1 MTVTIEEVE
10 AYLSEH
16 PEAVLSL
23 KLKSTE
29 GSNTISFAERRA
41 EALEERLAQTQAKL
55 QELIDVSKD
64 NERLFQAC
72 KTCLIELIESRDIN
86 ALARIIERSL
96 GEAFSV
102 YGHHLF
108 LFEDGEVSANP
119 DLTRIDQSKLSR
131 QMGSLFTTSAPWLG
145 AIRPYEAKTIFPNA
159 KSVASA
165 AIVPIRRKKQLIGLF
180 CLGSAEGNH
189 FHAQLSTH
197 FLELLADVIAWITP
211 RADTV
216 DS

>member
-1 MTVTIEEVE
+1 MTVTIEAIE
-10 AYLSEH
+10 AYLSDH

-41 EALEERLAQTQAKL
+41 EALEERLTQTQAKL
-55 QELIDVSKD
+55 RELIDVSKD

-72 KTCLIELIESRDIN
+72 KTCLIELIEGRDIN
-86 ALARIIERSL
+86 ALATSIERSL

-102 YGHHLF
+102 HANHLF
-108 LFEDGEVSANP
+108 LFEDGEVGESP
-119 DLTRIDQSKLSR
+119 DFTRIDQSELSR
-131 QMGSLFTTSAPWLG
+131 QMGSLFKTSAPWLG
-145 AIRPYEAKTIFPNA
+145 AIRPDEAKTIFPNA
-159 KSVASA
+159 NNVASA
-165 AIVPIRRKKQLIGLF
+165 AIVPVRRNKQLIGLF

-211 RADTV
+211 GVGTV
-216 DS
+216 NS

>member
-1 MTVTIEEVE
+1 M
-10 AYLSEH
+10 
-16 PEAVLSL
+16 LSL

-86 ALARIIERSL
+86 ALAHIIERSL

-108 LFEDGEVSANP
+108 LFEDWEVSASP

-165 AIVPIRRKKQLIGLF
+165 AIVPIRRNKQLIGLF

-197 FLELLADVIAWITP
+197 FLELLADVIAWITL

>member
-1 MTVTIEEVE
+1 MTVTIEAIE
-10 AYLSEH
+10 AYLSDH

-41 EALEERLAQTQAKL
+41 EALEEKLIQTQAKL

-72 KTCLIELIESRDIN
+72 KACLIELIECRDIVD
-86 ALARIIERSL
+86 LAPTIEKSL
-96 GEAFSV
+96 GETFGVQA
-102 YGHHLF
+102 HHLF
-108 LFEDGEVSANP
+108 LFEDGEVSTSP
-119 DLTRIDQSKLSR
+119 DLTRIDQSALSR
-131 QMGSLFTTSAPWLG
+131 RMGSLFTTNAPWLG
-145 AIRPYEAKTIFPNA
+145 AIRPDEAKTIFPNA
-159 KSVASA
+159 NSVASA
-165 AIVPIRRKKQLIGLF
+165 AIVPVRRNKQLIGLF

-211 RADTV
+211 SVGTV
-216 DS
+216 NS